1 VLVAA
6 ALPIAALVTV
16 ALNGYWSNDLRWD
29 HFGLDTVRSS
39 VIENPATWRAFTN
52 SLRLGV
58 AGATLG
64 ILFAAVI
71 AVVVTRSRAR
81 SARVLDAGIKL
92 PASISNI
99 VLAVGVLL
107 AFAGPPFN
115 LRGSL
120 LILLVGYLVL
130 YLPQGSVAADT
141 AAGQVAP
148 ELAEASQVAG
158 ASAGRTFG
166 RIQLP
171 LMIPGLVAGWALL
184 FVRMTGDLT
193 ASALLAGTRNPVV
206 GARILD
212 VYQNGSYAEVAALS
226 TVLVAVT
233 GTVVTVLLVWSRR
246 RSRWGVAPTVG
257 GL

>member
-1 VLVAA
+1 
-6 ALPIAALVTV
+6 
-16 ALNGYWSNDLRWD
+16 
-29 HFGLDTVRSS
+29 
-39 VIENPATWRAFTN
+39 
-52 SLRLGV
+52 
-58 AGATLG
+58 
-64 ILFAAVI
+64 
-71 AVVVTRSRAR
+71 VVVTRSSRR

-92 PASISNI
+92 PASVSNI

-115 LRGSL
+115 LRGTQ

-130 YLPQGSVAADT
+130 YLPHGSVAADT
-141 AAGQVAP
+141 AAGQVGP
-148 ELAEASQVAG
+148 ELTEASQVAG
-158 ASAGRTFG
+158 ASAGRTFA
-166 RIQLP
+166 RIQIP
-171 LMIPGLVAGWALL
+171 LMVPGLAAGWALL

-233 GTVVTVLLVWSRR
+233 GTVVALTLVWSRR
-246 RSRWGVAPTVG
+246 RSRWGVAAPMVG